1 MHKGG
6 YTCWLYDISNELSGG
21 FTHTNKHNWGG
32 NRRYIYRYIYIYGK
46 SGKTTKFIDHFPKEQ
61 EFHKLENV
69 IELALITASL
79 SRSTRT
85 PITRSAAALAPFARD
100 PKRPRMSRPHCCGTV
115 SPRRDAAV
123 FWHGYGS
130 IPINTIFRG
139 MNIHLPPIL
148 MFTRGTRFWHTA
160 TWMCKTYGVHDL

>member
-1 MHKGG
+1 MINQTNYNSFFCHCIKVGI
-6 YTCWLYDISNELSGG
+6 LVG
-21 FTHTNKHNWGG
+21 FTISQTSYQGGSHTPTNITGG
-32 NRRYIYRYIYIYGK
+32 ATEDIYIYGK

-123 FWHGYGS
+123 F
-130 IPINTIFRG
+130 
-139 MNIHLPPIL
+139 
-148 MFTRGTRFWHTA
+148 
-160 TWMCKTYGVHDL
+160 